1 MTLERAFR
9 KFKTICSLLLA
20 PRFRVSCGAFVPG
33 LFEAWL
39 PTLME
44 TCSPLLELLMPMV
57 ISSGLVLLLFRLS
70 TISGLLV
77 LDVATG
83 AAGVA
88 LLLLPRLITIS
99 GTEVPAAAGELVP
112 PLLLLKFRT
121 ISGPAL
127 PPPVAPAAELDT
139 G

>member
-1 MTLERAFR
+1 M
-9 KFKTICSLLLA
+9 
-20 PRFRVSCGAFVPG
+20 PG

-99 GTEVPAAAGELVP
+99 GAEVPAEE
-112 PLLLLKFRT
+112 T
-121 ISGPAL
+121 Q
-127 PPPVAPAAELDT
+127 
-139 G
+139 